1 MSFLRAIIC
10 LDGEPPSRGTF
21 RKSLSNHDCII
32 AADGGANW
40 LDDYGVKPDI
50 LIGDLDGVRKKV
62 RAKLSADE
70 VVLKE
75 DQYSTDLE
83 KAFAWAIEK
92 KIKNIIVMAAA
103 GKRIDHT
110 LSNFALLWSFHQKIN
125 VQITHDDWTAFLLPN
140 QKASFDTHKG
150 MTVSLIPYSNCS
162 GITLQGFEYL
172 LKNAT
177 MNLGE
182 VGVSNVALGKKVR
195 IEIKKGHML
204 AVFLKKKS

>member
-10 LDGEPPSRGTF
+10 LDGEPPSQATF
-21 RKSLSNHDCII
+21 RKNLSNHDCIV

-40 LDDYGVKPDI
+40 LDDYVVKPDV

-62 RAKLSADE
+62 RAKLAASS
-70 VVLKE
+70 VVHKE

-83 KAFAWAIEK
+83 KAFAWAMQK
-92 KIKNIIVMAAA
+92 KIKNIVVMAAA

-110 LSNFALLWSFHQKIN
+110 LSNFSLLWKYHKKNN
-125 VQITHDDWTAFLLPN
+125 VQIIHDGWKAFLLPN
-140 QKASFDTHKG
+140 KKVSFDTHGG
-150 MTVSLIPYSNCS
+150 MTVSLIPYSDCS
-162 GITLQGFEYL
+162 GITLQGFEYP

-177 MNLGE
+177 MKLGE

-195 IEIKKGHML
+195 IEIKRGRML
-204 AVFLKKKS
+204 AVFLSKKA